1 MYFTQLEIEAS
12 VKVPKSKN
20 YKTMSNLKVTK
31 PEEAN
36 PISKGIFEGMK
47 KQMGMVPNVYAA
59 IGNSGLALK
68 AVMAIQENLG
78 EGEFDG
84 KEQEAIALSVAE
96 ANACDYCL
104 SAHTAVGKMKGL
116 TEDQTIAIRNG
127 SIEDHKLK
135 ALSDLAKAITETRG
149 FPDQKFFDAFF
160 DAGYNQAAL
169 SELIVLVALN
179 TITNYTNH
187 IAKTEIDFP
196 VAPSLLEA

>member
-1 MYFTQLEIEAS
+1 
-12 VKVPKSKN
+12 
-20 YKTMSNLKVTK
+20 MSNLKITK

-36 PISKGIFEGMK
+36 STSKEIFDGMK

-59 IGNSGLALK
+59 IGNSGQALK
-68 AVMAIQENLG
+68 ATMAIQESLT
-78 EGEFDG
+78 EGEYSG
-84 KEQEAIALSVAE
+84 KEQETIALSVAE

-127 SIEDHKLK
+127 SIEDEKLK

-149 FPDQKFFDAFF
+149 YPDQTLFDAFF
-160 DAGYNQAAL
+160 NAGYNQAAL

-196 VAPSLLEA
+196 VAPNLQEA